1 MIALLAAALLG
12 AAPAPAPASVSSVPD
27 RQLLDQD
34 GRPVRAVSDLLA
46 GRTVAVSFVF
56 TTCTTICPPMTAI
69 FSKLQDELGPRLG
82 KEVALVSITLD
93 PDTDTPERLRRFAK
107 PYHRRDG
114 WTFLTGAREDVRA
127 VARALGG
134 WQDEKMV
141 HQPIVLVGN
150 HDAGVWTL
158 VDGFAR
164 PRAMADEIA
173 RVQALA
179 AAKAAR

>member
-1 MIALLAAALLG
+1 MIALLAAALL
-12 AAPAPAPASVSSVPD
+12 AATPAPAPASVSRVPD
-27 RQLLDQD
+27 ERLVDQD
-34 GRPVRAVSDLLA
+34 GRPLRVVSDLLA

-69 FSKLQDELGPRLG
+69 FSRLQDELGPRLG
-82 KEVALVSITLD
+82 KDVALLSITLD
-93 PDTDTPERLRRFAK
+93 PDTDTPERLRKFAR
-107 PYHRRDG
+107 PYARRAG
-114 WTFLTGAREDVRA
+114 WSFLTGPREEVRA

-141 HQPIVLVGN
+141 HQPVVLVGN

-179 AAKAAR
+179 AAKASR